1 MNQPHPFALP
11 RKVMTEIERR
21 TIKMAADEL
30 LKGKTAGA
38 QAMADLLDLLASW
51 HGNRSD
57 APFTAFARRWVA
69 DGNPRTTASG
79 VLLRDLF
86 GEPGPGPRSAA

>member
-1 MNQPHPFALP
+1 MNEANQFALP

-21 TIKMAADEL
+21 MIKMAADEL

-51 HGNRSD
+51 HGNRID
-57 APFTAFARRWVA
+57 DGFRAFARRWVA
-69 DGNPRTTASG
+69 EGNARTRASAE
-79 VLLRDLF
+79 LLRDLF
-86 GEPGPGPRSAA
+86 GEPDQGGRA